1 MLKLIFV
8 LYTTG
13 CRGVDVCDVIFE
25 GGPGKC
31 DEVWRRG
38 KGRKGSNFFS
48 LKSRDVIY
56 GRPPI
61 CWFGYYLHQVNPH
74 WLGDQLYQETRR
86 IVSAM
91 IQHITYAEFLPAVL
105 GTDIT
110 HRYQLRL
117 VDDSNRYY
125 DGQSSIEN
133 VCISALV

>member
-1 MLKLIFV
+1 
-8 LYTTG
+8 
-13 CRGVDVCDVIFE
+13 
-25 GGPGKC
+25 
-31 DEVWRRG
+31 
-38 KGRKGSNFFS
+38 
-48 LKSRDVIY
+48 
-56 GRPPI
+56 
-61 CWFGYYLHQVNPH
+61 
-74 WLGDQLYQETRR
+74 
-86 IVSAM
+86 M